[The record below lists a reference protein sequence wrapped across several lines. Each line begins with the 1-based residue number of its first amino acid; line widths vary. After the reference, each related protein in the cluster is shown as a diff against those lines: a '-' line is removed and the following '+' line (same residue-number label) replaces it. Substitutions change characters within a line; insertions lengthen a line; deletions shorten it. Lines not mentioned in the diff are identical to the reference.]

1 MGTSMN
7 SIATTIVPLD
17 TADTTIPTAVAVRPV
32 SELDAFLM
40 RMLDI
45 VVSLVAILL
54 LLPLLLVTMLAVKLT
69 SHGPM
74 LFAHHRLGR
83 GGQTFP
89 CLKFRT
95 MVVDA
100 QERLQHILETD
111 PEARAEWMRD
121 HKLRNDPRITPIG
134 KFLRASSIDELPQ
147 FVNVLRGEMSIVGPR
162 PIVTGEIP
170 RYGRY
175 FVHYSSVKP
184 GITGLWQVSGRND
197 VSYKRRVAMDVRY
210 SRIRS
215 FDFNLRII
223 LLTIPMVLLARGSY

>member
-1 MGTSMN
+1 MN
-7 SIATTIVPLD
+7 SIATNIVSIGVEGAPALAPA
-17 TADTTIPTAVAVRPV
+17 TVRKP
-32 SELDAFLM
+32 SGFDAFLI
-40 RMLDI
+40 RAIDI
-45 VVSLVAILL
+45 IISLAAILL
-54 LLPLLLVTMLAVKLT
+54 LLPLLLITMIAVKLT
-69 SHGPM
+69 SRGPM
-74 LFAHHRLGR
+74 LFAHHRLGF
-83 GGQTFP
+83 GGRTFP

-121 HKLRNDPRITPIG
+121 HKLRKDPRITPIG

-162 PIVTGEIP
+162 PIVKGEVA

-175 FVHYSSVKP
+175 FAHYCSVKP

-197 VSYKRRVAMDVRY
+197 VSYRRRVAMDVRY
-210 SRIRS
+210 SRLRS
-215 FDFNLRII
+215 VELNIRII
-223 LLTIPMVLLARGSY
+223 VLTVPMVVLARGSY